1 VNISRKTCP
10 VCGQSVITLITEFA
24 NGKIVRRFC
33 HHCMGD
39 KDAVVIEESP
49 DGMTGGLA
57 DYPIEERLT
66 DLSGKDFAKV
76 KHDKPN

>member
-1 VNISRKTCP
+1 
-10 VCGQSVITLITEFA
+10 
-24 NGKIVRRFC
+24 
-33 HHCMGD
+33 MGD